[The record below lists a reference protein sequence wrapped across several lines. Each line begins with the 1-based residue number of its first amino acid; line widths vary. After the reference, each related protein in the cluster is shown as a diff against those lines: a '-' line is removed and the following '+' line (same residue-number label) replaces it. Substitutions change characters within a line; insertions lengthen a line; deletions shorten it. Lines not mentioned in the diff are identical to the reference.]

1 MPRYIEKIE
10 KVTLPVIPTRGLI
23 AFPSIPINFEIE
35 REFSLKALDNAAET
49 DMYVFMVCQKD
60 INTAFPSAS
69 DFYTTGAVCKIKQS
83 VKTSSGTTRVI
94 AEGMCRGTAV
104 SYTEKDGCI
113 FADIMTKTVAVSGS
127 ESNLRIE
134 ALIREAIIA
143 LENISNLMPNDAAD
157 IILTAKSI
165 KNPGQAADFIASAA
179 LVKYQDKQRI
189 LDIYEPV
196 ERLETLVLVMES
208 EIKLLKTE
216 LNIHKKVREAID
228 ENQREYYLRE
238 QLKVIQGELGGDVG
252 DDIDEYYTK
261 IDECDLPQEV
271 CEKLYKE
278 TGRLA
283 KTPVGSPEANVL
295 RNYLDVCLE
304 LPYGKLTEDTTSL
317 SFAEYVLDRDHYG
330 LKKPKERI
338 LEYLAVKQYAP
349 DIRHQVLCF
358 VGPPGVGKT
367 SLGQSIADA
376 MGRKFVRIS
385 LGGIRDEAEI
395 RGHRKTY
402 VAAMPGRIITAVTQA
417 GSANPVILL
426 DEIDKLC
433 SDMRGDPAS
442 ALLEVLDGEQNK
454 NFRDH
459 FIEMP
464 FDLSNAMF
472 IATANTLDTIPR
484 PLLDRMEIIELST
497 YTKSEKLNIAK
508 NHLLPKQ
515 LKRHGLTKSKVRIS
529 DEVIGMIIDGYT
541 RESGVRNLERQIASL
556 CRKAVKKLI
565 ETDKMSLT
573 VSRNNLSEYLGPVK
587 IIDDTASKVNE
598 IGVVNGLAYTSVGG
612 DVLRIEAAAM
622 EGTGKIELTG
632 TLGDIMK
639 ESAHI
644 AVSYIRAHASELGIA
659 PDFMKNHDI
668 HIHVPEGATPKD
680 GPSAGVTMLS
690 TLVSLLAKA
699 PARCDTAM
707 TGELTLTGRVLPIGG
722 LREKATAAW
731 NAKIK
736 RVIIPEKNL
745 ADIEELDAEVLSALT
760 FIPCK
765 NADEVLREILA
776 SPKIKNQEETS
787 GENSPVIHIPSQKK
801 SRRNSITA
809 QNKDNQ

>member
-1 MPRYIEKIE
+1 MPRYIEKVE
-10 KVTLPVIPTRGLI
+10 KVSLPVLPTRGLI
-23 AFPSIPINFEIE
+23 VYPSIPVNFEVE
-35 REFSLKALDNAAET
+35 RDFSLKALENAADS

-60 INTAFPSAS
+60 VNVDSPSAS
-69 DFYTTGAVCKIKQS
+69 DFYTNGTVCKIKQT
-83 VKTSSGTTRVI
+83 VKTPSGNTRVI
-94 AEGMCRGTAV
+94 AEGMCRGSAI

-113 FADIMTKTVAVSGS
+113 FAEIMTKAVSMAS
-127 ESNLRIE
+127 DELNIRTE
-134 ALIREAIIA
+134 ALMREAIVA
-143 LENISNLMPNDAAD
+143 LEKISKLMPNESTD

-189 LDIYEPV
+189 LDIYEPI
-196 ERLETLVLVMES
+196 ERLETLIFVIES

-216 LNIHKKVREAID
+216 LSIHKKVREAID
-228 ENQREYYLRE
+228 ENQKDYYLRE
-238 QLKVIQGELGGDVG
+238 QLKVIQSELGNDLG
-252 DDIDEYYTK
+252 DDIDEYYAK
-261 IDECDLPQEV
+261 IDDADLPKEV
-271 CEKLYKE
+271 KDKLYKE
-278 TGRLA
+278 TARLS

-295 RNYLDVCLE
+295 RNYLDICLE
-304 LPYGKLTEDTTSL
+304 LPYGKFTEDTTSL
-317 SFAEYVLDRDHYG
+317 SNARFILERDHYG

-367 SLGQSIADA
+367 SLGQSIADS
-376 MGRKFVRIS
+376 MGRKFVRVS

-402 VAAMPGRIITAVTQA
+402 VAAMPGRIIAALSQA

-464 FDLSNAMF
+464 FDLSNVMF

-484 PLLDRMEIIELST
+484 PLLDRMEVIELST

-529 DEVIGMIIDGYT
+529 DEVIGLIIDGYT
-541 RESGVRNLERQIASL
+541 RESGVRNLERELATI
-556 CRKAVKKLI
+556 CRKAVMKMI
-565 ETDKMSLT
+565 EADKASIT
-573 VSRNNLSEYLGPVK
+573 VSKNTLSEYLGPVK
-587 IIDDTASKVNE
+587 FMDDKVDSVNE

-612 DVLRIEAAAM
+612 DVLKIEAAIM
-622 EGTGKIELTG
+622 EGSGKIELTG
-632 TLGDIMK
+632 TLGDVMK

-659 PDFMKNHDI
+659 ADFMKNHDL

-690 TLVSLLAKA
+690 TLVSLLTST
-699 PARCDTAM
+699 PARSDTAM
-707 TGELTLTGRVLPIGG
+707 TGEITLTGRVLPIGG
-722 LREKATAAW
+722 LKEKATAAW
-731 NAKIK
+731 NMGIK
-736 RVIIPEKNL
+736 RVIIPEKNMV
-745 ADIEELDAEVLSALT
+745 DINELDVEVKSSLT

-765 NADEVLREILA
+765 TVDQVLREILVTKK
-776 SPKIKNQEETS
+776 SEKKSEK
-787 GENSPVIHIPSQKK
+787 VIEGSSVVHIPSSKK
-801 SRRNSITA
+801 SHNSITA
-809 QNKDNQ
+809 KNKDN